1 MKDFQGIPAIAR
13 LLGFDA
19 SQEPQYLWIARLAS
33 EHVID
38 PSEWKEFTNEK
49 GQIVYYNVKLKAWFA
64 FNYKLSS
71 FRNYKQFIQP
81 YPSFRKSTSDKEV
94 SIQACSRDRM
104 TMKFPLSRTDLTS

>member
-13 LLGFDA
+13 LLGFDT

-71 FRNYKQFIQP
+71 LETSNSSSNRIRVFENLPTTKRFPFRPVLGIG
-81 YPSFRKSTSDKEV
+81 
-94 SIQACSRDRM
+94 
-104 TMKFPLSRTDLTS
+104 